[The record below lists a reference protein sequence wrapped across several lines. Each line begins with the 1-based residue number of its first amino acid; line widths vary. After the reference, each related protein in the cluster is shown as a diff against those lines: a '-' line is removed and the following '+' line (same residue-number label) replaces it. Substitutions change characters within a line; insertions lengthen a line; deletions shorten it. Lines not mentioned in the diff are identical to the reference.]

1 MTHVKEMDSSF
12 HEGTKQG
19 QTSTDSFC
27 NSPLLRVLLE
37 IKEIITNWS
46 FCTGKACQESYNK
59 RAVIANRW
67 CSSYYTKDLHLQFPD
82 EQFRKLI
89 CFTSVSPWKPLR
101 RMAVQGFLLTHLK
114 YVTEL
119 HLKGQFIMR
128 MAKALKDSE
137 SFSVA
142 VEWEAWLEI
151 ITRRPQLVGLFT
163 SDNIMQY
170 QEQKTPIQAMNIA
183 LGSVSQIK
191 HNNKNLPC

>member
-1 MTHVKEMDSSF
+1 
-12 HEGTKQG
+12 
-19 QTSTDSFC
+19 
-27 NSPLLRVLLE
+27 
-37 IKEIITNWS
+37 
-46 FCTGKACQESYNK
+46 
-59 RAVIANRW
+59 
-67 CSSYYTKDLHLQFPD
+67 
-82 EQFRKLI
+82 
-89 CFTSVSPWKPLR
+89 
-101 RMAVQGFLLTHLK
+101 
-114 YVTEL
+114 
-119 HLKGQFIMR
+119 MR